1 MKNAM
6 ALLAVT
12 GLFLACW
19 EPVSTAAASQ
29 SSALWRY
36 QIDSSTP
43 PNALVVQGGIHA
55 NGYGRVTFTS
65 VRGGGVDITVQLW
78 NGAPHYTYIVRA
90 AGIERGR
97 FTTSKKGNGAF
108 TFHVA
113 DASVSVLGDSI
124 NIWAY
129 FVHLPPPNAN
139 LVDMTGLLWCATNPI
154 Q

>member
-1 MKNAM
+1 MKKAM
-6 ALLAVT
+6 TLLAFTVAA
-12 GLFLACW
+12 LACCG
-19 EPVSTAAASQ
+19 PVSAAGSSL

-36 QIDSSTP
+36 QIDASTP
-43 PNALVVQGGIHA
+43 PNALVVQNGIHA

-65 VRGGGVDITVQLW
+65 VRGGGVDITVQLS
-78 NGAPHYTYIVRA
+78 NGAPNFAYILRA
-90 AGIERGR
+90 GGIERGR
-97 FTTSKKGNGAF
+97 FMTNKKGNATF

-129 FVHLPPPNAN
+129 FVHFPPPNAD